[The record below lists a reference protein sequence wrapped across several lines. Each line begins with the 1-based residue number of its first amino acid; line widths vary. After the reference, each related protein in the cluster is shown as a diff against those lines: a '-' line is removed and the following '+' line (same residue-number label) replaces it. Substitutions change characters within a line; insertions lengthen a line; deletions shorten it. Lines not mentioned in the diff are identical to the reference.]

1 MVLHSPA
8 VSHAGAGPGVDA
20 TPGLRRVGSRTRALR
35 KIPGPALGA
44 TYLSLLVLLPV
55 AALFAKAFDGGL
67 GAFWNA
73 ITESETLAAL
83 KLTLVSSLIVVV
95 VNSIAGTAIAWM
107 LVRDAKFATNRL
119 IGWLVD
125 LPFAMPTIV
134 AGVVLISVY
143 GASSPFGLNIAYT
156 RMAVIVAIAFV
167 TLPFSV
173 RSVQP
178 VLAAL
183 DLDTEEAAASLGAT
197 PWITFRRITLPSIL
211 PAILTGAGLAF
222 ARACG
227 EYGSV
232 SLFSGNLP
240 FKTEVA
246 SVRIFGLIES
256 DSTPA
261 AAAVSLVL
269 FAISLVVLAVFGV
282 IRKRVLPV
290 EADA

>member
-1 MVLHSPA
+1 V
-8 VSHAGAGPGVDA
+8 
-20 TPGLRRVGSRTRALR
+20 LRR
-35 KIPGPALGA
+35 IPGPALGA

-55 AALFAKAFDGGL
+55 AALFTKAFNGGL
-67 GAFWNA
+67 SAFWDA
-73 ITESETLAAL
+73 VSESETVAAL
-83 KLTLVSSLIVVV
+83 KLTLVTSLLIVVV
-95 VNSIAGTAIAWM
+95 NSVAGTAIAWL
-107 LVRDAKFATNRL
+107 LVRDERFATNRL

-143 GASSPFGLNIAYT
+143 GSGSPFHIDIAYT
-156 RMAVIVAIAFV
+156 RAAVVVAIAFV

-197 PWITFRRITLPSIL
+197 PWTSFWRVTLPSLL

-256 DSTPA
+256 DAVPA

-269 FAISLVVLAVFGV
+269 FAMSLVVLAVFGF
-282 IRKRVLPV
+282 IRAKVLPV
-290 EADA
+290 EADR

>member
-1 MVLHSPA
+1 
-8 VSHAGAGPGVDA
+8 
-20 TPGLRRVGSRTRALR
+20 
-35 KIPGPALGA
+35 
-44 TYLSLLVLLPV
+44 VLLPV
-55 AALFAKAFDGGL
+55 AALFSKAFDGGSS
-67 GAFWNA
+67 AFWNA
-73 ITESETLAAL
+73 ITEPETFSAL

-95 VNSIAGTAIAWM
+95 VNSAAGTMIAWL
-107 LVRDAKFATNRL
+107 LVRDARFATNRV

-125 LPFAMPTIV
+125 LPFAMPTVV
-134 AGVVLISVY
+134 AGIVLISVY
-143 GASSPFGLNIAYT
+143 GANSPFGINVTYT
-156 RMAVIVAIAFV
+156 RLAVVIAIAFV

-183 DLDTEEAAASLGAT
+183 DTDTEEAAASLGAS
-197 PWITFRRITLPSIL
+197 PWTTFWRITLPAL
-211 PAILTGAGLAF
+211 APAILTGAGLAF

-232 SLFSGNLP
+232 SLFSGDLP

-256 DSTPA
+256 DSVPA
-261 AAAVSLVL
+261 AAAVSLAL
-269 FAISLVVLAVFGV
+269 FAISIVVLSIFGLL
-282 IRKRVLPV
+282 RRRLLPV